1 MSNKAVTE
9 FLVQLVASDELR
21 EEVRQAE
28 AGKTEKAP
36 VLIEVGARHGHE
48 FTKDELASVLD
59 ALHKHKIGELSEEAL
74 ISTAG
79 SLIDLPDWHPDHG

>member
-9 FLVQLVASDELR
+9 FLKQLLASEELR

-28 AGKTEKAP
+28 VETTEKAS
-36 VLIEVGARHGHE
+36 VLIEVGARRGYD

-59 ALHKHKIGELSEEAL
+59 ALHQHKIGELSEEELVA
-74 ISTAG
+74 TAG